1 VKKLLQKTSF
11 GLTKGDGDI
20 RFQSKNIGRKG
31 GIQVSELLQVSDSN
45 FDDEIVK
52 AEVPA
57 MVDFWAPW
65 CGPCHMVSPVV
76 EELAQQYDGK
86 FKVAKMNVDENVE
99 TPTRYGI
106 RAIPTILLFK
116 DGELKD
122 TIVGAVGKANIEKSM
137 LKLMV

>member
-1 VKKLLQKTSF
+1 M
-11 GLTKGDGDI
+11 
-20 RFQSKNIGRKG
+20 
-31 GIQVSELLQVSDSN
+31 SELLQVSDGN

-52 AEVPA
+52 AEVPV

-137 LKLMV
+137 LKLME

>member
-1 VKKLLQKTSF
+1 
-11 GLTKGDGDI
+11 LTKGDVHI
-20 RFQSKNIGRKG
+20 RFQNRNIRRKG

-86 FKVAKMNVDENVE
+86 FKVAKMNVDENTQ

-137 LKLMV
+137 LKLME

>member
-1 VKKLLQKTSF
+1 
-11 GLTKGDGDI
+11 
-20 RFQSKNIGRKG
+20 
-31 GIQVSELLQVSDSN
+31 VSELLQVSDSN

-137 LKLMV
+137 LKLME

>member
-1 VKKLLQKTSF
+1 MS
-11 GLTKGDGDI
+11 G
-20 RFQSKNIGRKG
+20 
-31 GIQVSELLQVSDSN
+31 LLQVSDSN
-45 FDDEIVK
+45 FDEEIVK

-57 MVDFWAPW
+57 MVDLWAPW
-65 CGPCHMVSPVV
+65 CGPCHMVSPLV

-86 FKVAKMNVDENVE
+86 FKVAKMNVDENTQ

-122 TIVGAVGKANIEKSM
+122 TIVGAVGKAIIEKSM
-137 LKLMV
+137 LKLME

>member
-1 VKKLLQKTSF
+1 
-11 GLTKGDGDI
+11 
-20 RFQSKNIGRKG
+20 
-31 GIQVSELLQVSDSN
+31 VSELLQVSDSN

-65 CGPCHMVSPVV
+65 CGPCRMVGPVV

-86 FKVAKMNVDENVE
+86 FKVAKMNVDENTQ

-137 LKLMV
+137 LKLMEQG

>member
-1 VKKLLQKTSF
+1 M
-11 GLTKGDGDI
+11 
-20 RFQSKNIGRKG
+20 
-31 GIQVSELLQVSDSN
+31 SELLQVSDSN

-137 LKLMV
+137 LKLME